1 MKNEV
6 NRALM
11 AEKRTYILP
20 TTTTVAFH
28 AGLICAGSPTADPGI
43 NVGGGTLGGGGE
55 AIPGSVDPM

>member
-1 MKNEV
+1 M
-6 NRALM
+6 
-11 AEKRTYILP
+11 KRTYILP

-43 NVGGGTLGGGGE
+43 NVGGGTLAGGGE